1 MGHSN
6 LSRCRL
12 RNYRLLPFVT
22 LFLSFSMWCTPPL
35 LLGDELPYLVKLQPR
50 PVQESW
56 FKINELI
63 KENTSLEKP
72 LPDPYL
78 ARAELWSL
86 VGNHEEAMEDYLQA
100 TNLTLESNPSVA
112 DQSRMLVVLKEALK
126 RLAEQPQPRYPQ
138 KSREFFQDGF
148 RLFYHGM
155 YEEAAPLL
163 AEATRLNTTDPVYRV
178 VRALNCKKLGQKSK
192 AKQQLSAASS
202 LMKRPYFS
210 KFELMDF
217 HNRLERIQYA
227 DRRWISTGLL
237 SAGLSDQS
245 AQKKATQLVSRIETT
260 VKSDQVN

>member
-1 MGHSN
+1 MGRSN
-6 LSRCRL
+6 LSRCL
-12 RNYRLLPFVT
+12 RNYRLLPSVT
-22 LFLSFSMWCTPPL
+22 LLLTLSIWCSPSL
-35 LLGDELPYLVKLQPR
+35 LLGDELPYLLKLQPR

-72 LPDPYL
+72 IPDPYL

-86 VGNHEEAMEDYLQA
+86 VGNHEEAIEDYLQA
-100 TNLTLESNPSVA
+100 TNLTLEGNPSVA

-155 YEEAAPLL
+155 HEDAAPLL
-163 AEATRLNTTDPVYRV
+163 AEATRLDTTDPVFRV
-178 VRALNCKKLGQKSK
+178 VRALNCKKLGQNLK

-227 DRRWISTGLL
+227 DRRWISAGLL
-237 SAGLSDQS
+237 RAGLSDQS
-245 AQKKATQLVSRIETT
+245 PQQKATQLVSRIEIT

>member
-1 MGHSN
+1 MGRFI
-6 LSRCRL
+6 LFRYRP
-12 RNYRLLPFVT
+12 RNYRLLPT
-22 LFLSFSMWCTPPL
+22 LSLFLSILMWSTPSL
-35 LLGDELPYLVKLQPR
+35 LLGEELPYLIKLQPKL
-50 PVQESW
+50 VQESW

-63 KENTSLEKP
+63 EENASLEKP

-86 VGNHEEAMEDYLQA
+86 VGNHEEAIEDYLQA
-100 TNLTLESNPSVA
+100 TNLTLEGAPSVA
-112 DQSRMLVVLKEALK
+112 DQSRMLVVLKEALN

-138 KSREFFQDGF
+138 KSREFYQDGF

-155 YEEAAPLL
+155 HEEAAPLL
-163 AEATRLNTTDPVYRV
+163 AEATRLDTTDPVFRV
-178 VRALNCKKLGQKSK
+178 VRALNCKKLGQNSK

-217 HNRLERIQYA
+217 HSRLERIQYA

-237 SAGLSDQS
+237 RAGLSDQS
-245 AQKKATQLVSRIETT
+245 AQQKATQLVSRIEGT